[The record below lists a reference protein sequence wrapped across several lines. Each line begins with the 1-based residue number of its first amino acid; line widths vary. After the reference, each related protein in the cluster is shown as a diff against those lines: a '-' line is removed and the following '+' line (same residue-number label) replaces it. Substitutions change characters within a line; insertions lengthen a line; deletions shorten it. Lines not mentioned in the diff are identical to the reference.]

1 MLLLS
6 SGHCSFTLHS
16 QTCLPSPWC
25 SCRCWHSCWW
35 WRGTAGN
42 ASLRSRWHQRSAD
55 SLQWPPVGTWVKGN
69 RFNSEAWKHLN
80 WETFWHKTR
89 QMSVR
94 GTHYITQ
101 QIQNNWCSIKI
112 MWIHCKRSSQKLIN
126 VNGVLIMCPCN
137 YLIVTPFYL
146 LSSHSTGFE
155 HVIKYIHRNMIKLF

>member
-112 MWIHCKRSSQKLIN
+112 MWIHCKRSYQKLIN

-155 HVIKYIHRNMIKLF
+155 HM